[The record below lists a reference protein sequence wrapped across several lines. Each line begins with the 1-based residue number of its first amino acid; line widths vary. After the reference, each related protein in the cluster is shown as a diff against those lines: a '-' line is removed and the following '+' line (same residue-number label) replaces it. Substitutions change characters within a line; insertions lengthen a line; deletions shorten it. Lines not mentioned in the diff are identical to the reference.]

1 MADTP
6 LSGTRLCIAPRHV
19 TSFTC
24 RAASCPL
31 ADGGPVPPRCP
42 ALRDLHLSSLYER
55 SLMLVCPH
63 AAAQVLFF
71 RGKFHFE
78 MNSIPTGSLRPAN
91 RDVPTLDE
99 PLPEL
104 SYILDLQRTCLRILE
119 TQKYTIDVRL
129 ILLGLYLEDAV
140 DFISDGHGYDLGK
153 IIKSYESPLFA
164 ARFDAALRNV
174 KFDPLK
180 HLDFLWG
187 IVRTLASAPGAPLDR
202 EDFAQTA
209 SAFHLDAPAP
219 DLAQIARAWPV
230 CRRSLEGYVLLPHEK
245 LLENF
250 LLHQFYTELYPC
262 AVPGGLIHNYWI
274 FVLGYKVFELL
285 LTGRAAI
292 GRQSFN
298 DAELA
303 AFAARAARL
312 LQTPAG
318 LHAIETALAPREED
332 SLGLFNLLF
341 HSLK

>member
-24 RAASCPL
+24 RA
-31 ADGGPVPPRCP
+31 VPPRCP

-55 SLMLVCPH
+55 SLLLVCPH

-78 MNSIPTGSLRPAN
+78 MNSVPAGSLRPAN
-91 RDVPTLDE
+91 QDVPTLDE

-174 KFDPLK
+174 KFDPPAQRQ
-180 HLDFLWG
+180 
-187 IVRTLASAPGAPLDR
+187 VRPAQAPRLPLGHRADARERARRSARPRGLRADGQRVPPRRTRARPRADCARLARLPPQPRRLC
-202 EDFAQTA
+202 
-209 SAFHLDAPAP
+209 APA
-219 DLAQIARAWPV
+219 A
-230 CRRSLEGYVLLPHEK
+230 
-245 LLENF
+245 
-250 LLHQFYTELYPC
+250 
-262 AVPGGLIHNYWI
+262 
-274 FVLGYKVFELL
+274 
-285 LTGRAAI
+285 
-292 GRQSFN
+292 
-298 DAELA
+298 
-303 AFAARAARL
+303 
-312 LQTPAG
+312 
-318 LHAIETALAPREED
+318 
-332 SLGLFNLLF
+332 
-341 HSLK
+341 

>member
-1 MADTP
+1 M
-6 LSGTRLCIAPRHV
+6 
-19 TSFTC
+19 
-24 RAASCPL
+24 
-31 ADGGPVPPRCP
+31 
-42 ALRDLHLSSLYER
+42 
-55 SLMLVCPH
+55 
-63 AAAQVLFF
+63 
-71 RGKFHFE
+71 
-78 MNSIPTGSLRPAN
+78 
-91 RDVPTLDE
+91 
-99 PLPEL
+99 
-104 SYILDLQRTCLRILE
+104 
-119 TQKYTIDVRL
+119 
-129 ILLGLYLEDAV
+129 
-140 DFISDGHGYDLGK
+140 
-153 IIKSYESPLFA
+153 
-164 ARFDAALRNV
+164 

-187 IVRTLASAPGAPLDR
+187 IVRTLATAPGAPLDR

-274 FVLGYKVFELL
+274 FVL
-285 LTGRAAI
+285 
-292 GRQSFN
+292 
-298 DAELA
+298 LA

-312 LQTPAG
+312 PQTPAG